1 MIYKSVFQGVF
12 LHRPPT
18 AFWPMCSSTAGKWW
32 HMCKNT
38 SRCGEL
44 LIPRRGGLVYLPRR
58 PKAKNSVV
66 PDYRPQGDTLFNI
79 DSQVPNRLAGEW
91 MAAGRPGVTVEQ
103 QKAEHRYGDAR
114 LDWFFQADGETL
126 LLEVKGVTLEQNGVA
141 RFPDAPTER
150 GAKHVHH
157 LRQAVGEGYGAYI
170 LFVCQ
175 MAGISRVEPNV
186 ERDPAFA
193 QATVD
198 GRGSGRTAVGSGM
211 RGDARFHH
219 RRPAGAGGCCPIS
232 AAIYKFRWQWRRSP
246 RFPAFRPGHWR
257 AGRNPR

>member
-12 LHRPPT
+12 LRRPNRFL
-18 AFWPMCSSTAGKWW
+18 AHVLINGREVVA
-32 HMCKNT
+32 HVKNT
-38 SRCGEL
+38 GRCGEL
-44 LIPRRGGLVYLPRR
+44 LIPGAEDWCTYHDD
-58 PKAKNSVV
+58 PKRKTQWSLITV
-66 PDYRPQGDTLFNI
+66 RKGDTLFNI

-91 MAAGRPGVTVEQ
+91 MQQGGLGVTVEQ

-114 LDWFFQADGETL
+114 LDWFFQADGRPC

-193 QATVD
+193 QALWMAREAGVQLLAVECDVTPD
-198 GRGSGRTAVGSGM
+198 SITA
-211 RGDARFHH
+211 ARPVPVVLPD
-219 RRPAGAGGCCPIS
+219 R
-232 AAIYKFRWQWRRSP
+232 AAIDKFHWQWRRSP
-246 RFPAFRPGHWR
+246 RFPASRPGHWR

>member
-12 LHRPPT
+12 LRRPNRFL
-18 AFWPMCSSTAGKWW
+18 AHVLIDGREVVA
-32 HMCKNT
+32 HVKNT
-38 SRCGEL
+38 GRCGEL
-44 LIPRRGGLVYLPRR
+44 LIPGVEVWCTYHDD
-58 PKAKNSVV
+58 PKRKTQWSLITV
-66 PDYRPQGDTLFNI
+66 RKGDTLFNI

-91 MAAGRPGVTVEQ
+91 MQQGGLGVTVEQ

-114 LDWFFQADGETL
+114 LDWFFQADGRPC

-193 QATVD
+193 QALWMAREAGVQLLAVECEVTPD
-198 GRGSGRTAVGSGM
+198 SITA
-211 RGDARFHH
+211 AR
-219 RRPAGAGGCCPIS
+219 PVPVVLPDQCS
-232 AAIYKFRWQWRRSP
+232 
-246 RFPAFRPGHWR
+246 
-257 AGRNPR
+257 N

>member
-12 LHRPPT
+12 LRRPNRFL
-18 AFWPMCSSTAGKWW
+18 AHVLINGREVVA
-32 HMCKNT
+32 HVKNT
-38 SRCGEL
+38 GRCGEL
-44 LIPRRGGLVYLPRR
+44 LIPGVEVWCTYHDD
-58 PKAKNSVV
+58 PKRKTQWSLITV
-66 PDYRPQGDTLFNI
+66 RKGDTLFNI

-91 MAAGRPGVTVEQ
+91 MQQGGLGVTVEQ

-114 LDWFFQADGETL
+114 LDWFFQADGRPC

-193 QATVD
+193 QALWMAREAGVQLLAVECEVTPD
-198 GRGSGRTAVGSGM
+198 SITA
-211 RGDARFHH
+211 AR
-219 RRPAGAGGCCPIS
+219 PVPVVLPNQCS
-232 AAIYKFRWQWRRSP
+232 
-246 RFPAFRPGHWR
+246 
-257 AGRNPR
+257 NL

>member
-12 LHRPPT
+12 LRRPNRFL
-18 AFWPMCSSTAGKWW
+18 AHVLINGREVVA
-32 HMCKNT
+32 HVKNT
-38 SRCGEL
+38 GRCGEL
-44 LIPRRGGLVYLPRR
+44 LIPGVEVWCTYHDD
-58 PKAKNSVV
+58 PKRKTQWSLITV
-66 PDYRPQGDTLFNI
+66 RKGDTLFNI

-91 MAAGRPGVTVEQ
+91 MQQGGLGVTVEQ

-114 LDWFFQADGETL
+114 LDWFFQADGRPC

-193 QATVD
+193 QALWMAREAGVQLLAVECDVTPD
-198 GRGSGRTAVGSGM
+198 SITA
-211 RGDARFHH
+211 AR
-219 RRPAGAGGCCPIS
+219 PVPVVLPNQCS
-232 AAIYKFRWQWRRSP
+232 
-246 RFPAFRPGHWR
+246 
-257 AGRNPR
+257 NL

>member
-12 LHRPPT
+12 LRRPNRFL
-18 AFWPMCSSTAGKWW
+18 AHVLINGREVVA
-32 HMCKNT
+32 HVKNT
-38 SRCGEL
+38 GRCGEL
-44 LIPRRGGLVYLPRR
+44 LIPGVEVWCTYHDD
-58 PKAKNSVV
+58 PKRKTQWSLITV
-66 PDYRPQGDTLFNI
+66 RKGDTLFNI

-91 MAAGRPGVTVEQ
+91 MQQGGLGVTVEQ

-114 LDWFFQADGETL
+114 LDWFFQADGRPC

-193 QATVD
+193 QALWMAREAGVQLLAVECDVTPD
-198 GRGSGRTAVGSGM
+198 SITA
-211 RGDARFHH
+211 ARPVPVVLPD
-219 RRPAGAGGCCPIS
+219 R
-232 AAIYKFRWQWRRSP
+232 AAIDKFHWQWRRSP
-246 RFPAFRPGHWR
+246 RFPASRPGHWR

>member
-12 LHRPPT
+12 LRRPNRFL
-18 AFWPMCSSTAGKWW
+18 AHVLINGREVVA
-32 HMCKNT
+32 HVKNT
-38 SRCGEL
+38 GRCGEL
-44 LIPRRGGLVYLPRR
+44 LIPGVEVWCTYHDD
-58 PKAKNSVV
+58 PKRKTQWSLITV
-66 PDYRPQGDTLFNI
+66 RKGDTLFNI

-91 MAAGRPGVTVEQ
+91 MQQGGLGVTVEQ

-114 LDWFFQADGETL
+114 LDWFFQADGRPC

-193 QATVD
+193 QALWMAREAGVQLLAVECEVTPD
-198 GRGSGRTAVGSGM
+198 SITA
-211 RGDARFHH
+211 AR
-219 RRPAGAGGCCPIS
+219 PVPVVVPDQCS
-232 AAIYKFRWQWRRSP
+232 
-246 RFPAFRPGHWR
+246 
-257 AGRNPR
+257 NL

>member
-12 LHRPPT
+12 LRRPNRFL
-18 AFWPMCSSTAGKWW
+18 AHVLINGREVVA
-32 HMCKNT
+32 HVKNT
-38 SRCGEL
+38 GRCGEL
-44 LIPRRGGLVYLPRR
+44 LIPGVEVWCTYHDD
-58 PKAKNSVV
+58 PKRKTQWSLITV
-66 PDYRPQGDTLFNI
+66 RKGDTLFNI

-91 MAAGRPGVTVEQ
+91 MQQGGLGVTVEQ

-114 LDWFFQADGETL
+114 LDWFFQADGRPC

-193 QATVD
+193 QALWMAREAGVQLLAVECEVTPD
-198 GRGSGRTAVGSGM
+198 SITA
-211 RGDARFHH
+211 AR
-219 RRPAGAGGCCPIS
+219 PVPVVLPDQCS
-232 AAIYKFRWQWRRSP
+232 
-246 RFPAFRPGHWR
+246 
-257 AGRNPR
+257 NL

>member
-1 MIYKSVFQGVF
+1 MIIYDNIHKGVF
-12 LHRPPT
+12 LRRPNRFL
-18 AFWPMCSSTAGKWW
+18 AHVVIDGREVVA
-32 HMCKNT
+32 HVKNT
-38 SRCGEL
+38 GRCGEL
-44 LIPRRGGLVYLPRR
+44 LIPGAEVWCTYHDD
-58 PKAKNSVV
+58 PKRKTQWSLITV
-66 PDYRPQGDTLFNI
+66 RKGDTLFNI

-91 MAAGRPGVTVEQ
+91 MQQGGLGVPVEQ

-114 LDWFFQADGETL
+114 LDWYFVAGGRPC
-126 LLEVKGVTLEQNGVA
+126 LLEVKGVTLEQDGVA

-193 QATVD
+193 QALWMAQEAGVQLLAVECDVTPD
-198 GRGSGRTAVGSGM
+198 SITA
-211 RGDARFHH
+211 AR
-219 RRPAGAGGCCPIS
+219 PVPVVLPDQCS
-232 AAIYKFRWQWRRSP
+232 
-246 RFPAFRPGHWR
+246 
-257 AGRNPR
+257 NL

>member
-12 LHRPPT
+12 LRRPNRFL
-18 AFWPMCSSTAGKWW
+18 AHVLINGREVVA
-32 HMCKNT
+32 HVKNT
-38 SRCGEL
+38 GRCGEL
-44 LIPRRGGLVYLPRR
+44 LIPGVEVWCTYHDD
-58 PKAKNSVV
+58 PKRKTQWSLITV
-66 PDYRPQGDTLFNI
+66 RKGDTLFNI

-91 MAAGRPGVTVEQ
+91 MQQGGLGVTVEQ

-114 LDWFFQADGETL
+114 LDWFFQADGRPC

-193 QATVD
+193 QALWMAREAGVQLLAVECEVTPD
-198 GRGSGRTAVGSGM
+198 SITA
-211 RGDARFHH
+211 AR
-219 RRPAGAGGCCPIS
+219 PVPVVVPNQCS
-232 AAIYKFRWQWRRSP
+232 
-246 RFPAFRPGHWR
+246 
-257 AGRNPR
+257 NL

>member
-12 LHRPPT
+12 LRRPNRFL
-18 AFWPMCSSTAGKWW
+18 AHVLINGREVVA
-32 HMCKNT
+32 HVKNT
-38 SRCGEL
+38 GRCGEL
-44 LIPRRGGLVYLPRR
+44 LIPGVEVWCTYHDD
-58 PKAKNSVV
+58 PKRKTQWSLITV
-66 PDYRPQGDTLFNI
+66 RKGDTLFNI

-91 MAAGRPGVTVEQ
+91 MQQGGLGVTVEQ

-114 LDWFFQADGETL
+114 LDWFFQADGRPC

-193 QATVD
+193 QALWMAREAGVQLLAVECDVTPD
-198 GRGSGRTAVGSGM
+198 SITA
-211 RGDARFHH
+211 AR
-219 RRPAGAGGCCPIS
+219 PVPVVLPDQCS
-232 AAIYKFRWQWRRSP
+232 
-246 RFPAFRPGHWR
+246 
-257 AGRNPR
+257 NL